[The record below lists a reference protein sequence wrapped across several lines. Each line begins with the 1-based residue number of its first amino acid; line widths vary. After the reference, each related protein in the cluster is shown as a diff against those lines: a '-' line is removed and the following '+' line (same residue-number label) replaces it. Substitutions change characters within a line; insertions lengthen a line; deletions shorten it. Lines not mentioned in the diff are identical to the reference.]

1 MQSRTADRKRWDDGV
16 NYFEETDAC
25 WLGLNRLGALG
36 RMTFSLLGAA
46 DDSVTRDPIMA
57 TLAQEI
63 GTLVDLHDGAL
74 VTDSLS
80 GADVILATQATL
92 ADLPVNVAAPRAE
105 LIALGTQAS
114 HQLTDEGFVV
124 VRHDGATLIT
134 ALAEHGLLYG
144 YFHLLRHAAAEDAAD
159 TVDGVAVENPV
170 NPIRMVNQWDN
181 MTVGDA
187 MGSVERGYSGNSI
200 FFADGQVV
208 RDKSRITDYARLLA
222 SLGINALSINNVN
235 VHRAETRL
243 ITDLLGDV
251 AAIAEILRGYGIRI
265 FLSANF
271 AAPIELG
278 GLPTAD
284 PLDAAVSGWW
294 QTVTAEI
301 YRTIPDFG
309 GFVVKADS
317 ENRPG
322 PFTYGRDHA
331 DGANLLA
338 RALKPHGGVV
348 FWRCFVYDCAQ
359 DWRDR
364 RTDRARA
371 AYDHFMP
378 LDGQFDDNVVLQ
390 IKNGPMDFQV
400 REPVSPLIGG
410 LRGTN
415 IAVEF
420 QIAQEYTGQQRHV
433 CYLVP
438 QWRQVLD
445 FDMHADGTATVST
458 IASGRAND
466 RPLSGVCAV
475 SNIGDDHNWTGHK
488 LAQANLFGFGRLA
501 WDPALSAEAILD
513 EWIAATFGSNPSVAR
528 VVRALM
534 LDSWRTYEQY
544 TAPLGVGWMV
554 TPGSHYGPSI
564 DGYEYSAWGTYHF
577 ADRDGVGV
585 DRTVAA
591 GTGYAG
597 LYGSPWAE
605 AFESLETCP
614 DELLLFF
621 HHVPYAHVLHSGKTV
636 IQHIYDTHFDGMERV
651 EEMVLQW
658 AELSSVVG
666 AGLLD
671 DGAYRNVST
680 RLAEQLRSAREWRD
694 QINTYFFRKSGV
706 PDIQGRQI
714 Y

>member
-1 MQSRTADRKRWDDGV
+1 MR
-16 NYFEETDAC
+16 YFEETDPC
-25 WLGLNRLGALG
+25 WLGLDKLDALGA
-36 RMTFSLLGAA
+36 MTFSLLGPSHEALT
-46 DDSVTRDPIMA
+46 DDPIRA
-57 TLAQEI
+57 TLAREI
-63 GTLVDLHDGAL
+63 ATLLDGRDGTLV
-74 VTDSLS
+74 TDTLS
-80 GADVILATQATL
+80 GAEVILATQTTL
-92 ADLPVNVAAPRAE
+92 ADLPADIAAPRAE
-105 LIALGTQAS
+105 LLALGAQAAG
-114 HQLTDEGFVV
+114 QLTCEGFAVV
-124 VRHDGATLIT
+124 HHRGATLVT
-134 ALAEHGLLYG
+134 GLGQRGLLYG
-144 YFHLLRHAAAEDAAD
+144 YFHLLRQAATQDLAD
-159 TVDGVAVENPV
+159 MTDGVTLQNPA

-181 MTVGDA
+181 MTVGDP

-200 FFADGQVV
+200 FYARGQVV
-208 RDKSRITDYARLLA
+208 ADKSRITDYARLLA
-222 SLGINALSINNVN
+222 SVGVNALSINNVN
-235 VHRAETRL
+235 VHRAESHL
-243 ITDLLGDV
+243 ITDLLAEV
-251 AAIAEILRGYGIRI
+251 AQIADILRGYGIRI
-265 FLSANF
+265 FVSANF

-284 PLDAAVSGWW
+284 PLDAAVATWW
-294 QTVTAEI
+294 RQVTKEV
-301 YRTIPDFG
+301 YRAIGDFG

-322 PFTYGRDHA
+322 PFTYGRNHA

-338 RALKPHGGVV
+338 RALKPYGGVV

-410 LRGTN
+410 LRETN

-438 QWRQVLD
+438 QWREVLD
-445 FDMHADGTATVST
+445 FDMHGDGTTVSA

-475 SNIGDDHNWTGHK
+475 SNIGDDPNWTGHK

-501 WDPALSAEAILD
+501 WDPTLTGEAILD
-513 EWIAATFGSNPSVAR
+513 EWIPATFGSDSRVAE
-528 VVRALM
+528 VVRSVMA
-534 LDSWRTYEQY
+534 DSWLTCEQY

-554 TPGSHYGPSI
+554 TPGVHYGPSI

-577 ADRDGVGV
+577 ADRDGIGV
-585 DRTVAA
+585 DRTVAT

-597 LYGSPWAE
+597 LYGSPHADE
-605 AFESLETCP
+605 FESLQTCP

-621 HHVPYAHVLHSGKTV
+621 HHVPYTHVLHSGKTV
-636 IQHIYDTHFDGMERV
+636 MQHIYDTHFAGVERV
-651 EEMVLQW
+651 EQMVLRW
-658 AELSSVVG
+658 AGLSG
-666 AGLLD
+666 AVDSGLLD
-671 DGAYRNVST
+671 DDAYTNVST
-680 RLAEQLRSAREWRD
+680 RLGEQLRSAREWRD
-694 QINTYFFRKSGV
+694 QVNTYFLRKSGL
-706 PDIQGRQI
+706 PDARGRRI

>member
-1 MQSRTADRKRWDDGV
+1 VK
-16 NYFEETDAC
+16 YFEETDPC
-25 WLGLNRLGALG
+25 WLGLDRLGALG
-36 RMTFSLLGAA
+36 AMTFSLLGAG
-46 DDSVTRDPIMA
+46 DDSFIPHPIET
-57 TLAQEI
+57 TLAHEI
-63 GTLVDLHDGAL
+63 GTLIDLHHGAL
-74 VTDSLS
+74 VTDTLN
-80 GADVILATQATL
+80 GADVIVATQTTL
-92 ADLPVNVAAPRAE
+92 AGLPVGAAEPRTE
-105 LIALGTQAS
+105 LIALGRRAS
-114 HQLTDEGFVV
+114 HQLADEGFAVI
-124 VRHDGATLIT
+124 RHDGAILIT
-134 ALAEHGLLYG
+134 ALSERGLLYG
-144 YFHLLRHAAAEDAAD
+144 YFHLLRLAAAGVAAG
-159 TVDGVAVENPV
+159 TADGVAVENPV

-181 MTVGDA
+181 MTVRNA

-200 FFADGQVV
+200 FYADGQVV
-208 RDKSRITDYARLLA
+208 HDKSRITDYARLLA
-222 SLGINALSINNVN
+222 SVGVNALSINNVN
-235 VHRAETRL
+235 VHQAESHL
-243 ITDLLGDV
+243 ITDLVGEV
-251 AAIAEILRGYGIRI
+251 AEIADILRGYGIRT
-265 FLSANF
+265 FASANF
-271 AAPIELG
+271 AAPMELG

-284 PLDAAVSGWW
+284 PLDPAVAGWW
-294 QTVTAEI
+294 QKVVADI
-301 YRTIPDFG
+301 YRAIPDFG

-322 PFTYGRDHA
+322 PFTYGRNHA

-348 FWRCFVYDCAQ
+348 FWRCFVYDCKQ

-371 AYDHFMP
+371 AFDHFMP

-410 LRGTN
+410 LRSTN
-415 IAVEF
+415 IAVEL

-445 FDMHADGTATVST
+445 FDMGADGTATVSA

-501 WDPALSAEAILD
+501 WDSGLSAEAILD
-513 EWIAATFGSNPSVAR
+513 EWIAATFGSNPMVAR
-528 VVRALM
+528 VVRAIM
-534 LDSWRTYEQY
+534 LDSWLTYEQY

-577 ADRDGVGV
+577 ADRDGIGV
-585 DRTVAA
+585 DRTVAT

-597 LYGSPWAE
+597 LYGSPWAQ

-614 DELLLFF
+614 DEILLFF

-636 IQHIYDTHFDGMERV
+636 IQHIYDTHFDGVERIA
-651 EEMVLQW
+651 EMVQQW
-658 AELSSVVG
+658 AALSSAVE
-666 AGLLD
+666 AGVLE
-671 DGAYRNVST
+671 DGAWRNVSA
-680 RLAEQLRSAREWRD
+680 RLAEQYRSATGWRD

-706 PDIQGRQI
+706 PDGQGRPI

>member
-1 MQSRTADRKRWDDGV
+1 MR
-16 NYFEETDAC
+16 YFDETDSC
-25 WLGLNRLGALG
+25 WLGLKQFGALG
-36 RMTFSLLGAA
+36 KQTISVLGVA
-46 DDSVTRDPIMA
+46 DSTGSRHPILA
-57 TLAQEI
+57 TLAREI
-63 GTLVDLHDGAL
+63 GVLVKRHAGTLVTETL
-74 VTDSLS
+74 T
-80 GADVILATQATL
+80 GADVILATETTL
-92 ADLPVNVAAPRAE
+92 AALPAKVAAPHAE
-105 LIALGTQAS
+105 LLALGAQAS
-114 HQLTDEGFVV
+114 RQLTTEGFAVV
-124 VRHDGATLIT
+124 QHDGVTLIT
-134 ALAEHGLLYG
+134 ALAECGLLYG
-144 YFHLLRHAAAEDAAD
+144 YYHLLRCAAARDPEDPAEL
-159 TVDGVAVENPV
+159 VDSVTVENPD

-181 MTVGDA
+181 LTVGDA

-200 FFADGQVV
+200 FYTDGHVV

-222 SLGINALSINNVN
+222 SVGINALSINNVN
-235 VHRAETRL
+235 VHQAESHL
-243 ITDLLGDV
+243 VTDLLPDV
-251 AAIAEILRGYGIRI
+251 AEIAQILRGYGIRI
-265 FLSANF
+265 FVSANF
-271 AAPIELG
+271 AAPIDLG
-278 GLPTAD
+278 ALPTAD
-284 PLDAAVSGWW
+284 PLDAAVSTWW
-294 QTVTAEI
+294 QALTADI
-301 YRTIPDFG
+301 YSAIPDFG

-322 PFTYGRDHA
+322 PFTYGRNHA

-410 LRGTN
+410 LRETN
-415 IAVEF
+415 LAVEF

-438 QWRQVLD
+438 QWRQVLN
-445 FDMHADGTATVST
+445 FDLRGDGTATVAAVT
-458 IASGRAND
+458 AGQANH

-475 SNIGDDHNWTGHK
+475 SNIGSDHAWTGHK

-501 WDPALSAEAILD
+501 WDPALSPEAVLD
-513 EWIAATFGSNPSVAR
+513 QWIAATFGSDPAVAEVVE
-528 VVRALM
+528 VVRAVM
-534 LDSWRTYEQY
+534 LDSWLTFEEY

-577 ADRDGVGV
+577 ADRDGIGV
-585 DRTVAA
+585 DRTVAT
-591 GTGYAG
+591 GTGYASQ
-597 LYGSPWAE
+597 YGSPWSE
-605 AFESLETCP
+605 TFESLQTCP
-614 DELLLFF
+614 DEVLLFF
-621 HHVPYAHVLHSGKTV
+621 HHVPYTHVLHSGKTV
-636 IQHIYDTHFDGMERV
+636 IQHIYDTHFHGVERV
-651 EEMVLQW
+651 KEMAARW
-658 AELSSVVG
+658 ARLTTAVD

-671 DGAYRNVST
+671 DDAFGNVST
-680 RLAEQLRSAREWRD
+680 RLQEQLRSAREWRD
-694 QINTYFFRKSGV
+694 QVNTYFLRKSGV
-706 PDIQGRQI
+706 PDALGRRI

>member
-1 MQSRTADRKRWDDGV
+1 MK
-16 NYFEETDAC
+16 YFDETDVC

-36 RMTFSLLGAA
+36 RRTFSLLGAGDGSDTPHA
-46 DDSVTRDPIMA
+46 IVA
-57 TLAQEI
+57 TLIQEI
-63 GTLVDLHDGAL
+63 GTLVDLHGGAL

-80 GADVILATQATL
+80 GADVVLATQTTL
-92 ADLPVNVAAPRAE
+92 ADLPVDMAAPRAE
-105 LIALGTQAS
+105 LVALGLKAS

-124 VRHDGATLIT
+124 VSHGGATLVA
-134 ALAEHGLLYG
+134 ALDEHGLLYG
-144 YFHLLRHAAAEDAAD
+144 YFHLLRQAALQHAAAEGAGP
-159 TVDGVAVENPV
+159 VDGVVVENPV

-181 MTVGDA
+181 MTVGNA

-200 FFADGQVV
+200 FYADGRVV

-222 SLGINALSINNVN
+222 SVGINALSINNVN
-235 VHRAETRL
+235 VHRAESHL
-243 ITDLLGDV
+243 ITDLLGGV
-251 AAIAEILRGYGIRI
+251 AEIAEILRGYGIRI
-265 FLSANF
+265 FVSANF

-284 PLDAAVSGWW
+284 PHDPAVASWW
-294 QTVTAEI
+294 QTATADI
-301 YRTIPDFG
+301 YDMIPDFG

-317 ENRPG
+317 ESRPG
-322 PFTYGRDHA
+322 PFTYGRNHA

-371 AYDHFMP
+371 AHDHFMP

-410 LRGTN
+410 LRRTN
-415 IAVEF
+415 LVVEF

-445 FDMHADGTATVST
+445 FAMHPDGTATVAT
-458 IASGRAND
+458 IASGRANN

-475 SNIGDDHNWTGHK
+475 SNIGDDRNWTGHK

-501 WDPALSAEAILD
+501 WDPVLSADTILD
-513 EWIAATFGSNPSVAR
+513 EWIVTTFGSSPSVAE
-528 VVRALM
+528 VVREVM
-534 LDSWRTYEQY
+534 LDSWLTYEQY

-554 TPGSHYGPSI
+554 TPGSHYGPNV

-585 DRTVAA
+585 DRTVAT

-597 LYGSPWAE
+597 QYESPWAE

-636 IQHIYDTHFDGMERV
+636 IQHIYDTHFDGVDRV
-651 EEMVLQW
+651 ESMVQRW
-658 AELSSVVG
+658 AGLSSAVE

-671 DGAYRNVST
+671 DGAYSNVST
-680 RLAEQLRSAREWRD
+680 RLGEQLRSAGEWRD

-706 PDIQGRQI
+706 PDVRGRQI
-714 Y
+714 F

>member
-1 MQSRTADRKRWDDGV
+1 MR
-16 NYFEETDAC
+16 YFEETDPC
-25 WLGLNRLGALG
+25 WLGLDKLDALGA
-36 RMTFSLLGAA
+36 MTFSLLGPSHEALT
-46 DDSVTRDPIMA
+46 DDPIRA
-57 TLAQEI
+57 TLAREI
-63 GTLVDLHDGAL
+63 ATLLDGRDGTLV
-74 VTDSLS
+74 TDTLS
-80 GADVILATQATL
+80 GADVILATQTTL
-92 ADLPVNVAAPRAE
+92 ADLPADIAAPRAE
-105 LIALGTQAS
+105 LLALGGQAAG
-114 HQLTDEGFVV
+114 QLTCEGFAVV
-124 VRHDGATLIT
+124 HHRGATLVT
-134 ALAEHGLLYG
+134 GLGQRGLLYG
-144 YFHLLRHAAAEDAAD
+144 YFHLLRQAATQDLAD
-159 TVDGVAVENPV
+159 MTDGVTLQNPA

-181 MTVGDA
+181 MTVGDP

-200 FFADGQVV
+200 FYARGQVV
-208 RDKSRITDYARLLA
+208 ADKSRITDYARLLA
-222 SLGINALSINNVN
+222 SVGVNALSINNVN
-235 VHRAETRL
+235 VHRAESHL
-243 ITDLLGDV
+243 ITDLLAEV
-251 AAIAEILRGYGIRI
+251 AQIADILRGYGIRI
-265 FLSANF
+265 FVSANF

-284 PLDAAVSGWW
+284 PLDAAVATWW
-294 QTVTAEI
+294 RQVTEEV
-301 YRTIPDFG
+301 YRAIGDFG

-322 PFTYGRDHA
+322 PFTYGRNHA

-338 RALKPHGGVV
+338 RALKPYGGVV

-410 LRGTN
+410 LRETN

-438 QWRQVLD
+438 QWREVLD
-445 FDMHADGTATVST
+445 FDMHGDGTTVSA

-475 SNIGDDHNWTGHK
+475 SNIGDDPNWTGHK

-501 WDPALSAEAILD
+501 WDPTLTGEAVLD
-513 EWIAATFGSNPSVAR
+513 EWIPATFGSDSAVAE
-528 VVRALM
+528 VVRWVMA
-534 LDSWRTYEQY
+534 DSWLTCEQY

-554 TPGSHYGPSI
+554 TPGVHYGPSI

-577 ADRDGVGV
+577 ADRDGIGV
-585 DRTVAA
+585 DRTVAT

-597 LYGSPWAE
+597 LYGSPHADE
-605 AFESLETCP
+605 FESLQTCP

-621 HHVPYAHVLHSGKTV
+621 HHVPYTHVLHSGKTV
-636 IQHIYDTHFDGMERV
+636 MQHIYDTHFAGVERV
-651 EEMVLQW
+651 EQMVLRW
-658 AELSSVVG
+658 AGLSG
-666 AGLLD
+666 AVDSGLLD
-671 DGAYRNVST
+671 DDAYTNVST
-680 RLAEQLRSAREWRD
+680 RLGEQLRSAREWRD
-694 QINTYFFRKSGV
+694 QVNTYFLRKSGL
-706 PDIQGRQI
+706 PDARGRRI

>member
-1 MQSRTADRKRWDDGV
+1 VR
-16 NYFEETDAC
+16 YFEETDPC
-25 WLGLNRLGALG
+25 WLGLDKLDALGA
-36 RMTFSLLGAA
+36 MTFSLLGPSHEALT
-46 DDSVTRDPIMA
+46 DDPIRA
-57 TLAQEI
+57 TLAREI
-63 GTLVDLHDGAL
+63 ATLLDGRDGTLV
-74 VTDSLS
+74 TDTLS
-80 GADVILATQATL
+80 GADVILATATTL
-92 ADLPVNVAAPRAE
+92 ADLPADVAAPRAE
-105 LIALGTQAS
+105 LLALGAQAAG
-114 HQLTDEGFVV
+114 QLTCEGFAVV
-124 VRHDGATLIT
+124 HHRGATLVT
-134 ALAEHGLLYG
+134 GLAQRGLLYG
-144 YFHLLRHAAAEDAAD
+144 YFHLLRQAATQDLAD
-159 TVDGVAVENPV
+159 MTDGVTLQNPA

-181 MTVGDA
+181 MTVGDP

-200 FFADGQVV
+200 FYARGQVV
-208 RDKSRITDYARLLA
+208 ADKSRITDYARLLA
-222 SLGINALSINNVN
+222 SVGVNALSINNVN
-235 VHRAETRL
+235 VHRAESHL
-243 ITDLLGDV
+243 ITDLLAEV
-251 AAIAEILRGYGIRI
+251 AQIADILRGYGIRI
-265 FLSANF
+265 FVSANF

-284 PLDAAVSGWW
+284 PLDAAVATWW
-294 QTVTAEI
+294 RQVTEEV
-301 YRTIPDFG
+301 YRAIGDFG

-322 PFTYGRDHA
+322 PFTYGRNHA

-338 RALKPHGGVV
+338 RALKPYGGVV

-410 LRGTN
+410 LRETN

-438 QWRQVLD
+438 QWREVLD
-445 FDMHADGTATVST
+445 FDMHGDGITVSA

-475 SNIGDDHNWTGHK
+475 SNIGDDPNWTGHK

-501 WDPALSAEAILD
+501 WDPTLTGEAILD
-513 EWIAATFGSNPSVAR
+513 EWIPATFGSDRRVAE
-528 VVRALM
+528 VVRSVMA
-534 LDSWRTYEQY
+534 DSWLTCEQY
-544 TAPLGVGWMV
+544 TTPLGVGWMV
-554 TPGSHYGPSI
+554 TPGVHYGPSI

-577 ADRDGVGV
+577 ADRDGIGV
-585 DRTVAA
+585 DRTVAT

-597 LYGSPWAE
+597 LYGSPHADQ
-605 AFESLETCP
+605 FESLQTCP

-621 HHVPYAHVLHSGKTV
+621 HHVPYTHVLHSGKTV
-636 IQHIYDTHFDGMERV
+636 MQHIYDTHFAGVERV
-651 EEMVLQW
+651 EQMVLRW
-658 AELSSVVG
+658 AGLSG
-666 AGLLD
+666 AVDSGLLD
-671 DGAYRNVST
+671 DDAYTNVST
-680 RLAEQLRSAREWRD
+680 RLGEQLRSAREWRD
-694 QINTYFFRKSGV
+694 QVNTYFLRKSGL
-706 PDIQGRQI
+706 PDARGRRI

>member
-1 MQSRTADRKRWDDGV
+1 MR
-16 NYFEETDAC
+16 YFEETDPC
-25 WLGLNRLGALG
+25 WLGLDKLDALGA
-36 RMTFSLLGAA
+36 MTFSLLGPSHEALT
-46 DDSVTRDPIMA
+46 DDPIRA
-57 TLAQEI
+57 TLAREI
-63 GTLVDLHDGAL
+63 ATLLDGRDGTLV
-74 VTDSLS
+74 TDTLS
-80 GADVILATQATL
+80 GADVILATQTTL
-92 ADLPVNVAAPRAE
+92 ADLPADIAAPRAE
-105 LIALGTQAS
+105 LLALGAQAAG
-114 HQLTDEGFVV
+114 QLTCEGFAVV
-124 VRHDGATLIT
+124 HHRGATLVT
-134 ALAEHGLLYG
+134 GLAQRGLLYG
-144 YFHLLRHAAAEDAAD
+144 YFHLLRQAATQDLAD
-159 TVDGVAVENPV
+159 MTDGVTLQNPA

-181 MTVGDA
+181 MTVGDP

-200 FFADGQVV
+200 FYARGQVV
-208 RDKSRITDYARLLA
+208 ADKSRITDYARLLA
-222 SLGINALSINNVN
+222 SVGVNALSINNVN
-235 VHRAETRL
+235 VHRAESHL
-243 ITDLLGDV
+243 ITDLLAEV
-251 AAIAEILRGYGIRI
+251 AQIADILRGYGIRI
-265 FLSANF
+265 FVSANF

-284 PLDAAVSGWW
+284 PLDAAVATWW
-294 QTVTAEI
+294 RQVTEEV
-301 YRTIPDFG
+301 YRAIGDFG

-322 PFTYGRDHA
+322 PFTYGRNHA

-338 RALKPHGGVV
+338 RALKPYGGVV

-410 LRGTN
+410 LRETN

-438 QWRQVLD
+438 QWREVLD
-445 FDMHADGTATVST
+445 FDMHGDGTTVSA

-475 SNIGDDHNWTGHK
+475 SNIGDDPNWTGHK

-501 WDPALSAEAILD
+501 WDPTLTGEAVLD
-513 EWIAATFGSNPSVAR
+513 EWIPATFGSDSRVAE
-528 VVRALM
+528 VVRSVMA
-534 LDSWRTYEQY
+534 DSWLTCEQY

-554 TPGSHYGPSI
+554 TPGVHYGPSI

-577 ADRDGVGV
+577 ADRDGIGV
-585 DRTVAA
+585 DRTVAT

-597 LYGSPWAE
+597 LYGSPHADQ
-605 AFESLETCP
+605 FESLQTCP

-621 HHVPYAHVLHSGKTV
+621 HHVPYTHVLHSGKTV
-636 IQHIYDTHFDGMERV
+636 MQHIYDTHFAGVERV
-651 EEMVLQW
+651 EQMVLRW
-658 AELSSVVG
+658 AGLSG
-666 AGLLD
+666 AVDSGLLD
-671 DGAYRNVST
+671 DDAYTNVST
-680 RLAEQLRSAREWRD
+680 RLGEQLRSAREWRD
-694 QINTYFFRKSGV
+694 QVNTYFLRKSGL
-706 PDIQGRQI
+706 PDARGRRI

>member
-1 MQSRTADRKRWDDGV
+1 MR
-16 NYFEETDAC
+16 YFEETDPC
-25 WLGLNRLGALG
+25 WLGLDKLDALGA
-36 RMTFSLLGAA
+36 MTFSLLGPSHEALT
-46 DDSVTRDPIMA
+46 DDPIRA
-57 TLAQEI
+57 TLAREI
-63 GTLVDLHDGAL
+63 ATLLDGRDGTLV
-74 VTDSLS
+74 TDTLS
-80 GADVILATQATL
+80 GADVILATATTL
-92 ADLPVNVAAPRAE
+92 ADLPADVAAPRAE
-105 LIALGTQAS
+105 LLALGAQAAG
-114 HQLTDEGFVV
+114 QLTCEGFAVV
-124 VRHDGATLIT
+124 HHRGATLVT
-134 ALAEHGLLYG
+134 GLGQRGLLYG
-144 YFHLLRHAAAEDAAD
+144 YFHLLRQAATQDLAD
-159 TVDGVAVENPV
+159 MTDGVTLQNPA

-181 MTVGDA
+181 MTVGDP

-200 FFADGQVV
+200 FYARGQVV
-208 RDKSRITDYARLLA
+208 ADKSRITDYARLLA
-222 SLGINALSINNVN
+222 SVGVNALSINNVN
-235 VHRAETRL
+235 VHRAESHL
-243 ITDLLGDV
+243 ITDLLAEV
-251 AAIAEILRGYGIRI
+251 AQIADILRGYGIRI
-265 FLSANF
+265 FVSANF

-284 PLDAAVSGWW
+284 PLDAAVATWW
-294 QTVTAEI
+294 RQVTEEV
-301 YRTIPDFG
+301 YRAIGDFG

-322 PFTYGRDHA
+322 PFTYGRNHA

-338 RALKPHGGVV
+338 RALKPYGGVV

-410 LRGTN
+410 LRETN

-438 QWRQVLD
+438 QWREVLD
-445 FDMHADGTATVST
+445 FDMHGDGTTVSA

-475 SNIGDDHNWTGHK
+475 SNIGDDPNWTGHK

-501 WDPALSAEAILD
+501 WDPTLTGEAILD
-513 EWIAATFGSNPSVAR
+513 EWIPATFGSDSRVAE
-528 VVRALM
+528 VVRSVMA
-534 LDSWRTYEQY
+534 DSWLTCEQY
-544 TAPLGVGWMV
+544 TTPLGVGWMV
-554 TPGSHYGPSI
+554 TPGVHYGPSI

-577 ADRDGVGV
+577 ADRDGIGV
-585 DRTVAA
+585 DRTVAT

-597 LYGSPWAE
+597 LYGSPHADE
-605 AFESLETCP
+605 FESLQTCP

-621 HHVPYAHVLHSGKTV
+621 HHVPYTHVLHSGKTV
-636 IQHIYDTHFDGMERV
+636 MQHIYDTHFAGVERV
-651 EEMVLQW
+651 EQMVLRW
-658 AELSSVVG
+658 AGLSG
-666 AGLLD
+666 AVDSGLLD
-671 DGAYRNVST
+671 DDAYTNVST
-680 RLAEQLRSAREWRD
+680 RLGEQLRSAREWRD
-694 QINTYFFRKSGV
+694 QVNTYFLRKSGL
-706 PDIQGRQI
+706 PDARGRRI

>member
-1 MQSRTADRKRWDDGV
+1 MT
-16 NYFEETDAC
+16 YFDETDAC
-25 WLGLNRLGALG
+25 WLGLDRLDTLG

-46 DDSVTRDPIMA
+46 DNALTGHPILA
-57 TLAQEI
+57 TVAQEI
-63 GTLVDLHDGAL
+63 GTLVGLHDGVL
-74 VTDSLS
+74 VTDTRS
-80 GADVILATQATL
+80 GVDVILATETTL
-92 ADLPVNVAAPRAE
+92 ANLPVNVAAPHAE
-105 LIALGTQAS
+105 LLAIGAQAS
-114 HQLTDEGFVV
+114 QQLTAEGFAVV
-124 VRHDGATLIT
+124 HHHGATLVT
-134 ALAEHGLLYG
+134 AIAERGLLYG
-144 YFHLLRHAAAEDAAD
+144 YFYLLRHAAAEDVAD
-159 TVDGVAVENPV
+159 MVDGVTVENPA

-187 MGSVERGYSGNSI
+187 MGSVERGYSGGSI
-200 FFADGQVV
+200 FYADGQVV

-222 SLGINALSINNVN
+222 SVGINALSINNVN
-235 VHRAETRL
+235 VHGAESHL

-251 AAIAEILRGYGIRI
+251 AEIAQILRGYGIRV
-265 FLSANF
+265 FVSANF

-278 GLPTAD
+278 GLLTAD
-284 PLDAAVSGWW
+284 PLDADVAEWW
-294 QTVTAEI
+294 QLVTADI

-322 PFTYGRDHA
+322 PFTYGRNHA

-410 LRGTN
+410 LRDTN

-445 FDMHADGTATVST
+445 FDMRGDGTATVAT

-466 RPLSGVCAV
+466 RPVSGVCAV
-475 SNIGDDHNWTGHK
+475 SSIGDDSNWTGHK

-501 WDPALSAEAILD
+501 WDPFLTSEAILD
-513 EWIAATFGSNPSVAR
+513 EWIAATFGSDPSVAE
-528 VVRALM
+528 VVRAVM
-534 LDSWRTYEQY
+534 LDSWLTYEQY

-577 ADRDGVGV
+577 ADRDGIGV
-585 DRTVAA
+585 DRTVAT

-605 AFESLETCP
+605 QFESVSTCS

-621 HHVPYAHVLHSGKTV
+621 HHVPYAHVLRSGETV
-636 IQHIYDTHFDGMERV
+636 IQHIYDTHFAGVERV
-651 EEMVLQW
+651 EEMVRQW
-658 AELSSVVG
+658 AGLSGAVE

-671 DGAYRNVST
+671 DCAYRNVSE
-680 RLAEQLRSAREWRD
+680 RLTEQLRSAREWRD
-694 QINTYFFRKSGV
+694 QVNTYFFRKSGV
-706 PDIQGRQI
+706 TDIRGRRI

>member
-1 MQSRTADRKRWDDGV
+1 VR
-16 NYFEETDAC
+16 YFEETDPC
-25 WLGLNRLGALG
+25 WLGLDKLGAL
-36 RMTFSLLGAA
+36 RAMTFSLLGA
-46 DDSVTRDPIMA
+46 SQETLTGDPIRA

-63 GTLVDLHDGAL
+63 AALVDGRDGAL
-74 VTDSLS
+74 VTDTLS
-80 GADVILATQATL
+80 GADVILATETTL
-92 ADLPVNVAAPRAE
+92 ADLPADVAAPRAQ
-105 LIALGTQAS
+105 LLALGAQAAR
-114 HQLTDEGFVV
+114 QLSPEGFAVV
-124 VRHDGATLIT
+124 HHQGATLIT
-134 ALAEHGLLYG
+134 GPAQRGLLYG
-144 YFHLLRHAAAEDAAD
+144 YFHLLRQAAAQDPAD
-159 TVDGVAVENPV
+159 MADGVTLQNPA

-181 MTVGDA
+181 MTIGDP

-200 FFADGQVV
+200 FYADGQVV
-208 RDKSRITDYARLLA
+208 ADKSRITDYARLLA
-222 SLGINALSINNVN
+222 SVGVNALSVNNVN
-235 VHRAETRL
+235 VHRAESHL
-243 ITDLLGDV
+243 ITDLLGEV
-251 AAIAEILRGYGIRI
+251 AQIADILRGYGIRI
-265 FLSANF
+265 FVSANF

-284 PLDAAVSGWW
+284 PLDAAVAAWW
-294 QTVTAEI
+294 QQVTDDV
-301 YRTIPDFG
+301 YRAIGDFG

-322 PFTYGRDHA
+322 PFTYGRNHA

-338 RALKPHGGVV
+338 RALKPYGGVV

-410 LRGTN
+410 LRETN

-438 QWRQVLD
+438 QWREVLD
-445 FDMHADGTATVST
+445 FDMHRDGTTVSA

-466 RPLSGVCAV
+466 RTRSGVCAV
-475 SNIGDDHNWTGHK
+475 SNIGDDPNWTGHK

-501 WDPALSAEAILD
+501 WDPTLTGEAILD
-513 EWIAATFGSNPSVAR
+513 EWIPATFGSDRSLAE
-528 VVRALM
+528 VVRSVMA
-534 LDSWRTYEQY
+534 DSWLTCEQY

-554 TPGSHYGPSI
+554 TPGVHYGPSI

-577 ADRDGVGV
+577 ADRDGIGV
-585 DRTVAA
+585 DRTVAT

-597 LYGSPWAE
+597 LYGSPHADE
-605 AFESLETCP
+605 FESLQTCP

-621 HHVPYAHVLHSGKTV
+621 HHVPYTHVLHSGKTV
-636 IQHIYDTHFDGMERV
+636 IQHIYDTHFAGVERV
-651 EEMVLQW
+651 EEMVLRW
-658 AELSSVVG
+658 AGLSGAVD

-671 DGAYRNVST
+671 HDAYTNVST
-680 RLAEQLRSAREWRD
+680 RLGEQLRSAREWRD
-694 QINTYFFRKSGV
+694 QVNTYFLRKSGV
-706 PDIQGRQI
+706 ADARGRRI

>member
-1 MQSRTADRKRWDDGV
+1 VR
-16 NYFEETDAC
+16 YFEETDPC
-25 WLGLNRLGALG
+25 WLGLDKLDALGA
-36 RMTFSLLGAA
+36 MTFSLLGPSHEALT
-46 DDSVTRDPIMA
+46 DDPIRA
-57 TLAQEI
+57 TLAREI
-63 GTLVDLHDGAL
+63 ATLLDGRDGTLV
-74 VTDSLS
+74 TDTLS
-80 GADVILATQATL
+80 GADVILATQTTL
-92 ADLPVNVAAPRAE
+92 ADLPADVAAPRAE
-105 LIALGTQAS
+105 LLALGAQAAG
-114 HQLTDEGFVV
+114 QLTCEGFAVV
-124 VRHDGATLIT
+124 HHRGATLVT
-134 ALAEHGLLYG
+134 GLGQRGLLYG
-144 YFHLLRHAAAEDAAD
+144 YFHLLRQAATQDLAD
-159 TVDGVAVENPV
+159 MTDGVTLQNPA

-181 MTVGDA
+181 MTVGDP

-200 FFADGQVV
+200 FYARGQVV
-208 RDKSRITDYARLLA
+208 ADKSRITDYARLLA
-222 SLGINALSINNVN
+222 SVGVNALSINNVN
-235 VHRAETRL
+235 VHRAESRL
-243 ITDLLGDV
+243 ITDLLAEV
-251 AAIAEILRGYGIRI
+251 AQIADILRGYGIRI
-265 FLSANF
+265 FVSANF

-284 PLDAAVSGWW
+284 PLDAAVATWW
-294 QTVTAEI
+294 RQVTEEV
-301 YRTIPDFG
+301 YRAIGDFG

-322 PFTYGRDHA
+322 PFTYGRNHA

-338 RALKPHGGVV
+338 RALKPYGGVV

-410 LRGTN
+410 LRETN

-438 QWRQVLD
+438 QWREVLD
-445 FDMHADGTATVST
+445 FDMHRDGTTVSA

-475 SNIGDDHNWTGHK
+475 SNIGDDPNWTGHK

-501 WDPALSAEAILD
+501 WDPTLTGEAILD
-513 EWIAATFGSNPSVAR
+513 EWIPATFGSDSRVAE
-528 VVRALM
+528 VVRSVMA
-534 LDSWRTYEQY
+534 DSWLTCEQY

-554 TPGSHYGPSI
+554 TPGVHYGPSI

-577 ADRDGVGV
+577 ADRDGIGV
-585 DRTVAA
+585 DRTVAT

-597 LYGSPWAE
+597 LYGSPHADE
-605 AFESLETCP
+605 FESLQTCP

-621 HHVPYAHVLHSGKTV
+621 HHVPYTHVLHSGKTV
-636 IQHIYDTHFDGMERV
+636 MQHIYDTHFAGVERV
-651 EEMVLQW
+651 EQMVLRW
-658 AELSSVVG
+658 AGLSG
-666 AGLLD
+666 AVDSGLLD
-671 DGAYRNVST
+671 DDAYTNVST
-680 RLAEQLRSAREWRD
+680 RLGEQLRSAREWRD
-694 QINTYFFRKSGV
+694 QVNTYFLRKSGV
-706 PDIQGRQI
+706 PDARGRRI

>member
-1 MQSRTADRKRWDDGV
+1 MR
-16 NYFEETDAC
+16 YFEETDPC
-25 WLGLNRLGALG
+25 WLGLDKLDALGA
-36 RMTFSLLGAA
+36 MTFSLLGPSHEALT
-46 DDSVTRDPIMA
+46 DDPIRA
-57 TLAQEI
+57 TLAREI
-63 GTLVDLHDGAL
+63 ATLLDGRDGTLV
-74 VTDSLS
+74 TDTLS
-80 GADVILATQATL
+80 GADVILATQTTL
-92 ADLPVNVAAPRAE
+92 ADLPADVAAPRAE
-105 LIALGTQAS
+105 LLALGAQAAG
-114 HQLTDEGFVV
+114 QLTCEGFAVV
-124 VRHDGATLIT
+124 HHRGATLVT
-134 ALAEHGLLYG
+134 GLGQRGLLYG
-144 YFHLLRHAAAEDAAD
+144 YFHLLRQAATQDLAD
-159 TVDGVAVENPV
+159 MTDGVTLQNPA

-181 MTVGDA
+181 MTVGDP

-200 FFADGQVV
+200 FYARGQVV
-208 RDKSRITDYARLLA
+208 ADKSRITDYARLLA
-222 SLGINALSINNVN
+222 SVGVNALSINNVN
-235 VHRAETRL
+235 VHRAESRL
-243 ITDLLGDV
+243 ITDLLAEV
-251 AAIAEILRGYGIRI
+251 AQIADILRGYGIRI
-265 FLSANF
+265 FVSANF

-284 PLDAAVSGWW
+284 PLDAAVATWW
-294 QTVTAEI
+294 RQVTEEV
-301 YRTIPDFG
+301 YRAIGDFG

-322 PFTYGRDHA
+322 PFTYGRNHA

-338 RALKPHGGVV
+338 RALKPYGGVV

-364 RTDRARA
+364 RTDRERA

-410 LRGTN
+410 LRETN

-438 QWRQVLD
+438 QWREVLD
-445 FDMHADGTATVST
+445 FDMHRDGTTVSA

-475 SNIGDDHNWTGHK
+475 SNIGDDPNWTGHK

-501 WDPALSAEAILD
+501 WDPTLTGEAILD
-513 EWIAATFGSNPSVAR
+513 EWIPATFGSDSRVAE
-528 VVRALM
+528 VVRSVMA
-534 LDSWRTYEQY
+534 DSWLTCEQY

-554 TPGSHYGPSI
+554 TPGVHYGPSI

-577 ADRDGVGV
+577 ADRDGIGV
-585 DRTVAA
+585 DRTVAT

-597 LYGSPWAE
+597 LYGSPHADE
-605 AFESLETCP
+605 FESLQTCP

-621 HHVPYAHVLHSGKTV
+621 HHVPYTHVLHSGKTV
-636 IQHIYDTHFDGMERV
+636 MQHIYDTHFAGVERV
-651 EEMVLQW
+651 EQMVLRW
-658 AELSSVVG
+658 AGLSG
-666 AGLLD
+666 AVDSGLLD
-671 DGAYRNVST
+671 DDAYTNVST
-680 RLAEQLRSAREWRD
+680 RLGEQLRSAREWRD
-694 QINTYFFRKSGV
+694 QVNTYFLRKSGV
-706 PDIQGRQI
+706 PDARGRRI

>member
-1 MQSRTADRKRWDDGV
+1 MR
-16 NYFEETDAC
+16 YFEETDPC
-25 WLGLNRLGALG
+25 WLGLDKLDALGA
-36 RMTFSLLGAA
+36 MTFSLLGPSHEALT
-46 DDSVTRDPIMA
+46 DDPIRA
-57 TLAQEI
+57 TLAREI
-63 GTLVDLHDGAL
+63 ATLLDGRDGTLV
-74 VTDSLS
+74 TDTLS
-80 GADVILATQATL
+80 GADVILATQTTL
-92 ADLPVNVAAPRAE
+92 ADLPADIAAPRAE
-105 LIALGTQAS
+105 LLALGAQAAG
-114 HQLTDEGFVV
+114 QLTCEGFAVV
-124 VRHDGATLIT
+124 HHRGATLVT
-134 ALAEHGLLYG
+134 GLAQRGLLYG
-144 YFHLLRHAAAEDAAD
+144 YFHLLRQAATQDLAD
-159 TVDGVAVENPV
+159 MTDGVTLQNPA

-181 MTVGDA
+181 MTVGDP

-200 FFADGQVV
+200 FYARGQVV
-208 RDKSRITDYARLLA
+208 ADKSRITDYARLLA
-222 SLGINALSINNVN
+222 SVGVNALSINNVN
-235 VHRAETRL
+235 VHRAESHL
-243 ITDLLGDV
+243 ITDLLAEV
-251 AAIAEILRGYGIRI
+251 AQIADILRGYGIRI
-265 FLSANF
+265 FVSANF

-284 PLDAAVSGWW
+284 PLDAAVATWW
-294 QTVTAEI
+294 RQVTEEV
-301 YRTIPDFG
+301 YRAIGDFG

-322 PFTYGRDHA
+322 PFTYGRNHA

-338 RALKPHGGVV
+338 RALKPYGGVV

-410 LRGTN
+410 LRETN

-438 QWRQVLD
+438 QWREVLD
-445 FDMHADGTATVST
+445 FDMHGDGTTVSA

-475 SNIGDDHNWTGHK
+475 SNIGDDPNWTGHK

-501 WDPALSAEAILD
+501 WDPTLTGEAVLD
-513 EWIAATFGSNPSVAR
+513 EWIPATFGSDSAVAE
-528 VVRALM
+528 VVRWVMA
-534 LDSWRTYEQY
+534 DSWLTCEQY

-554 TPGSHYGPSI
+554 TPGVHYGPSI

-577 ADRDGVGV
+577 ADRDGIGV
-585 DRTVAA
+585 DRTVAT

-597 LYGSPWAE
+597 LYGSPHADE
-605 AFESLETCP
+605 FESLQTCP

-621 HHVPYAHVLHSGKTV
+621 HHVPYTHVLHSGKTV
-636 IQHIYDTHFDGMERV
+636 MQHIYDTHFAGVERV
-651 EEMVLQW
+651 EQMVLRW
-658 AELSSVVG
+658 AGLSG
-666 AGLLD
+666 AVDSGLLD
-671 DGAYRNVST
+671 DDAYTNVST
-680 RLAEQLRSAREWRD
+680 RLGEQLRSAREWRD
-694 QINTYFFRKSGV
+694 QVNTYFLRKSGL
-706 PDIQGRQI
+706 PDARGRRI

>member
-1 MQSRTADRKRWDDGV
+1 MK
-16 NYFEETDAC
+16 YFGQTDAC
-25 WLGLNRLGALG
+25 WLGLDRLDVLG
-36 RMTFSLLGAA
+36 KMTFSLLGAA
-46 DDSVTRDPIMA
+46 DNPLTGHPILA
-57 TLAQEI
+57 TVAQEI
-63 GTLVDLHDGAL
+63 GTLVGLHDGVL
-74 VTDSLS
+74 VTDTLS
-80 GADVILATQATL
+80 GADVILATETTL
-92 ADLPVNVAAPRAE
+92 ADLPANVAAPQAE
-105 LIALGTQAS
+105 LLALGAQVS
-114 HQLTDEGFVV
+114 QQLTTEGFAVV
-124 VRHDGATLIT
+124 HHHGATLIT
-134 ALAEHGLLYG
+134 AIAERGLLYG
-144 YFHLLRHAAAEDAAD
+144 YFYLLRHAAAVDVAD
-159 TVDGVAVENPV
+159 TVDGVTVENPT

-187 MGSVERGYSGNSI
+187 MGSVERGYSGGSI
-200 FFADGQVV
+200 FYADGQVV

-222 SLGINALSINNVN
+222 SVGINALSINNVN
-235 VHRAETRL
+235 VHRTESHL
-243 ITDLLGDV
+243 ITGLLGEV
-251 AAIAEILRGYGIRI
+251 AEIAQILRGYGIRV
-265 FLSANF
+265 FVSANF

-278 GLPTAD
+278 GLLTAD
-284 PLDAAVSGWW
+284 PLDASVVAWW
-294 QTVTAEI
+294 QSATEDI
-301 YRTIPDFG
+301 YRAIPDFG

-322 PFTYGRDHA
+322 PFTYGRNHA

-338 RALKPHGGVV
+338 RALKPRGGVV

-410 LRGTN
+410 LRDTN
-415 IAVEF
+415 MAVEF

-445 FDMHADGTATVST
+445 FDMRGDGAARVAT

-466 RPLSGVCAV
+466 RPVSGVCAV
-475 SNIGDDHNWTGHK
+475 SNIGDDSNWTGHK

-501 WDPALSAEAILD
+501 WDPFLTSEAILD
-513 EWIAATFGSNPSVAR
+513 EWTASTFGPDPSVAE
-528 VVRALM
+528 VVRTVM
-534 LDSWRTYEQY
+534 LDSWLTYEQY

-577 ADRDGVGV
+577 ADRDGIGV
-585 DRTVAA
+585 DRTVAT

-605 AFESLETCP
+605 EFESVNTCP

-621 HHVPYAHVLHSGKTV
+621 HHVPYTHVLHSGETV
-636 IQHIYDTHFDGMERV
+636 IQYIYDTHFAGVERV
-651 EEMVLQW
+651 EEMVRQW
-658 AELSSVVG
+658 AGLSVAVE

-671 DGAYRNVST
+671 DDAYRNVST

-694 QINTYFFRKSGV
+694 QVNTYFFRKSGAA
-706 PDIQGRQI
+706 DIRDRRI

>member
-1 MQSRTADRKRWDDGV
+1 VR
-16 NYFEETDAC
+16 YFEETDPC
-25 WLGLNRLGALG
+25 WLGLDKLDALGA
-36 RMTFSLLGAA
+36 MTFSLLGPSHEALT
-46 DDSVTRDPIMA
+46 DDPIRA
-57 TLAQEI
+57 TLAREI
-63 GTLVDLHDGAL
+63 ATLLDGRDGTLV
-74 VTDSLS
+74 TDTLS
-80 GADVILATQATL
+80 GADVILATQTTL
-92 ADLPVNVAAPRAE
+92 ADLPADIAAPRAE
-105 LIALGTQAS
+105 LLALGAQAAG
-114 HQLTDEGFVV
+114 QLTCEGFAVV
-124 VRHDGATLIT
+124 HHRGATLVT
-134 ALAEHGLLYG
+134 GLGQRGLLYG
-144 YFHLLRHAAAEDAAD
+144 YFHLLRQAATQDLAD
-159 TVDGVAVENPV
+159 MTDGVTLQNPA

-181 MTVGDA
+181 MTVGDP

-200 FFADGQVV
+200 FYARGQVV
-208 RDKSRITDYARLLA
+208 ADKSRITDYARLLA
-222 SLGINALSINNVN
+222 SVGVNALSINNVN
-235 VHRAETRL
+235 VHRAESHL
-243 ITDLLGDV
+243 ITDLLAEV
-251 AAIAEILRGYGIRI
+251 AQIADILRGYGIRI
-265 FLSANF
+265 FVSANF

-284 PLDAAVSGWW
+284 PLDAAVATWW
-294 QTVTAEI
+294 RQVTKEV
-301 YRTIPDFG
+301 YRAIGDFG

-322 PFTYGRDHA
+322 PFTYGRNHA

-338 RALKPHGGVV
+338 RALKPYGGVV

-410 LRGTN
+410 LRETN

-438 QWRQVLD
+438 QWREVLD
-445 FDMHADGTATVST
+445 FDMHGDGTTVSA

-475 SNIGDDHNWTGHK
+475 SNIGDDPNWTGHK

-501 WDPALSAEAILD
+501 WDPTLTGEAILD
-513 EWIAATFGSNPSVAR
+513 EWIPATFGSDSRVAE
-528 VVRALM
+528 VVRSVMA
-534 LDSWRTYEQY
+534 DSWLTCEQY

-554 TPGSHYGPSI
+554 TPGVHYGPSI

-577 ADRDGVGV
+577 ADRDGIGV
-585 DRTVAA
+585 DRTVAT

-597 LYGSPWAE
+597 LYGSPHADE
-605 AFESLETCP
+605 FESLPTCP

-621 HHVPYAHVLHSGKTV
+621 HHVPYTHVLHSGKTV
-636 IQHIYDTHFDGMERV
+636 MQHIYDTHFAGVERV
-651 EEMVLQW
+651 EQMVLRW
-658 AELSSVVG
+658 AGLSG
-666 AGLLD
+666 AVDSGLLD
-671 DGAYRNVST
+671 DDAYTNVST
-680 RLAEQLRSAREWRD
+680 RLGEQLRSAREWRD
-694 QINTYFFRKSGV
+694 QVNTYFLRKSGL
-706 PDIQGRQI
+706 PDARGRRI

>member
-1 MQSRTADRKRWDDGV
+1 MR
-16 NYFEETDAC
+16 YFEETDPC
-25 WLGLNRLGALG
+25 WLGLDKLDALGA
-36 RMTFSLLGAA
+36 MTFSLLGPSHEALT
-46 DDSVTRDPIMA
+46 DDPIRA
-57 TLAQEI
+57 TLAREI
-63 GTLVDLHDGAL
+63 ATLLDGRDGTLV
-74 VTDSLS
+74 TDTLS
-80 GADVILATQATL
+80 GADVILATATTL
-92 ADLPVNVAAPRAE
+92 ADLPADVAAPRAE
-105 LIALGTQAS
+105 LLALGAQAAG
-114 HQLTDEGFVV
+114 QLTCEGFAVV
-124 VRHDGATLIT
+124 HHRGATLVT
-134 ALAEHGLLYG
+134 GLAQRGLLYG
-144 YFHLLRHAAAEDAAD
+144 YFHLLRQAATQDLAD
-159 TVDGVAVENPV
+159 MTDGVTLQNPA

-181 MTVGDA
+181 MTVGDP

-200 FFADGQVV
+200 FYARGQVV
-208 RDKSRITDYARLLA
+208 ADKSRITDYARLLA
-222 SLGINALSINNVN
+222 SVGVNALSINNVN
-235 VHRAETRL
+235 VHRAESHL
-243 ITDLLGDV
+243 ITDLLAEV
-251 AAIAEILRGYGIRI
+251 AQIADILRGYGIRI
-265 FLSANF
+265 FVSANF

-284 PLDAAVSGWW
+284 PLDAAVATWW
-294 QTVTAEI
+294 RQVTEEV
-301 YRTIPDFG
+301 YRAIGDFG

-322 PFTYGRDHA
+322 PFTYGRNHA

-338 RALKPHGGVV
+338 RALKPYGGVV

-410 LRGTN
+410 LRETN

-438 QWRQVLD
+438 QWREVLD
-445 FDMHADGTATVST
+445 FDMHGDGTTVSA

-475 SNIGDDHNWTGHK
+475 SNIGDDPNWTGHK

-501 WDPALSAEAILD
+501 WDPTLTGEAILD
-513 EWIAATFGSNPSVAR
+513 EWIPATFGSDSRVAE
-528 VVRALM
+528 VVRSVMA
-534 LDSWRTYEQY
+534 DSWLTCEQY
-544 TAPLGVGWMV
+544 TTPLGVGWMV
-554 TPGSHYGPSI
+554 TPGVHYGPSI

-577 ADRDGVGV
+577 ADRDGIGV
-585 DRTVAA
+585 DRTVAT

-597 LYGSPWAE
+597 LYGSPHADQ
-605 AFESLETCP
+605 FESLQTCP

-621 HHVPYAHVLHSGKTV
+621 HHVPYTHVLHSGKTV
-636 IQHIYDTHFDGMERV
+636 MQHIYDTHFAGVERV
-651 EEMVLQW
+651 EQMVLRW
-658 AELSSVVG
+658 AGLSG
-666 AGLLD
+666 AVDSGLLD
-671 DGAYRNVST
+671 DDAYTNVST
-680 RLAEQLRSAREWRD
+680 RLGEQLRSAREWRD
-694 QINTYFFRKSGV
+694 QVNTYFLRKSGL
-706 PDIQGRQI
+706 PDARGRRI

>member
-1 MQSRTADRKRWDDGV
+1 VR
-16 NYFEETDAC
+16 YFEETDPC
-25 WLGLNRLGALG
+25 WLGLDKLDALGA
-36 RMTFSLLGAA
+36 MTFSLLGPSHEALT
-46 DDSVTRDPIMA
+46 DDPIRA
-57 TLAQEI
+57 TLAREI
-63 GTLVDLHDGAL
+63 ATLLDGRDGTLV
-74 VTDSLS
+74 TDTLS
-80 GADVILATQATL
+80 GADVILATQTTL
-92 ADLPVNVAAPRAE
+92 ADLPADVAAPRAE
-105 LIALGTQAS
+105 LLALGAQAAG
-114 HQLTDEGFVV
+114 QLTCEGFAVV
-124 VRHDGATLIT
+124 HHRGATLVT
-134 ALAEHGLLYG
+134 GLGQRGLLYG
-144 YFHLLRHAAAEDAAD
+144 YFHLLRQAATQDLAD
-159 TVDGVAVENPV
+159 MTDGVTLQNPA

-181 MTVGDA
+181 MTVGDP

-200 FFADGQVV
+200 FYARGQVV
-208 RDKSRITDYARLLA
+208 ADKSRITDYARLLA
-222 SLGINALSINNVN
+222 SVGVNALSINNVN
-235 VHRAETRL
+235 VHRAESRL
-243 ITDLLGDV
+243 ITDLLAEV
-251 AAIAEILRGYGIRI
+251 AQIADILRGYGIRI
-265 FLSANF
+265 FVSANF

-284 PLDAAVSGWW
+284 PLDAAVATWW
-294 QTVTAEI
+294 RQVTEEV
-301 YRTIPDFG
+301 YRAIGDFG

-322 PFTYGRDHA
+322 PFTYGRNHA

-338 RALKPHGGVV
+338 RALKPYGGVV

-410 LRGTN
+410 LRETN

-438 QWRQVLD
+438 QWREVLD
-445 FDMHADGTATVST
+445 FDMHGDGTTVSAIT
-458 IASGRAND
+458 SGRAND

-475 SNIGDDHNWTGHK
+475 SNIGDDPNWTGHK

-501 WDPALSAEAILD
+501 WDPTLTGEAILD
-513 EWIAATFGSNPSVAR
+513 EWIPATFGSDSRVAE
-528 VVRALM
+528 VVRSVMA
-534 LDSWRTYEQY
+534 DSWLTCEQY

-554 TPGSHYGPSI
+554 TPGVHYGPSI

-577 ADRDGVGV
+577 ADRDGIGV
-585 DRTVAA
+585 DRTVAT

-597 LYGSPWAE
+597 LYGSPHADE
-605 AFESLETCP
+605 FESLQTCP

-621 HHVPYAHVLHSGKTV
+621 HHVPYTHVLHSGKTV
-636 IQHIYDTHFDGMERV
+636 MQHIYDTHFAGVERV
-651 EEMVLQW
+651 EQMVLRW
-658 AELSSVVG
+658 AGLSG
-666 AGLLD
+666 AVDSGLLD
-671 DGAYRNVST
+671 DDAYTNVST
-680 RLAEQLRSAREWRD
+680 RLGEQLRSAREWRD
-694 QINTYFFRKSGV
+694 QVNTYFLRKSGV
-706 PDIQGRQI
+706 PDARGRRI

>member
-1 MQSRTADRKRWDDGV
+1 MTVR
-16 NYFEETDAC
+16 YFEEADAC
-25 WLGLNRLGALG
+25 WLGLDTLGALG
-36 RMTFSLLGAA
+36 RMTFSLLGAGA
-46 DDSVTRDPIMA
+46 DSATTHPIVA
-57 TLAQEI
+57 TLAREI
-63 GTLVDLHDGAL
+63 RTLVDLRDGAL
-74 VTDSLS
+74 VTDMVS
-80 GADVILATQATL
+80 GADVILATQTAL
-92 ADLPVNVAAPRAE
+92 SNLPSGVAAPYAE
-105 LIALGTQAS
+105 LIALGSQAS
-114 HQLTDEGFVV
+114 RRLAAEGFAV
-124 VRHDGATLIT
+124 VRRDGATLIT
-134 ALAEHGLLYG
+134 ALTANGLLYG
-144 YFHLLRHAAAEDAAD
+144 YFHVLRHAAAEDAAN
-159 TVDGVAVENPV
+159 TVDGVTVENPV

-181 MTVGDA
+181 MTVGNA

-200 FFADGQVV
+200 FYADGHVV
-208 RDKSRITDYARLLA
+208 HDKSRITDYARLLA
-222 SLGINALSINNVN
+222 SVGINALSINNVN
-235 VHRAETRL
+235 VHRAESHL

-251 AAIAEILRGYGIRI
+251 AEIAEILRGYGIRI
-265 FLSANF
+265 FVSANF

-278 GLPTAD
+278 GLATAD
-284 PLDAAVSGWW
+284 PLDPAVAAWW
-294 QTVTAEI
+294 QLATANI
-301 YRTIPDFG
+301 YRTVPDFG

-322 PFTYGRDHA
+322 PFTYGRNHA

-338 RALKPHGGVV
+338 RALKPHDGVV

-364 RTDRARA
+364 KTDRARA
-371 AYDHFMP
+371 AYDHFVP

-410 LRGTN
+410 LRDTN

-420 QIAQEYTGQQRHV
+420 QIAQEYTGQQRHA

-445 FDMHADGTATVST
+445 FEMRADDHATVSA
-458 IASGRAND
+458 IASGWAND

-475 SNIGDDHNWTGHK
+475 SNIGADRNWTGHK

-501 WDPALSAEAILD
+501 WDPALSATVILD
-513 EWIAATFGSNPSVAR
+513 EWIAATFGSNPAIAEVL
-528 VVRALM
+528 RAIM
-534 LDSWRTYEQY
+534 LDSWLTYELY

-554 TPGSHYGPSI
+554 TPGGHYGPSV

-577 ADRDGVGV
+577 ADRDGIGV
-585 DRTVAA
+585 DRTVAT
-591 GTGYAG
+591 GTGYAA

-605 AFESLETCP
+605 TFESLGTCP
-614 DELLLFF
+614 DEFLLFF

-636 IQHIYDTHFDGMERV
+636 IQHIYDTHFDGVERV
-651 EEMVLQW
+651 EEMVRQW
-658 AELSSVVG
+658 AGLSTAVES
-666 AGLLD
+666 GLLD
-671 DGAYRNVST
+671 DNAYSNVST

-694 QINTYFFRKSGV
+694 QVNTYFFRKSGV
-706 PDIQGRQI
+706 PDTQGRPI

>member
-1 MQSRTADRKRWDDGV
+1 MR
-16 NYFEETDAC
+16 YFEETDPC
-25 WLGLNRLGALG
+25 WLGLDKLDALGA
-36 RMTFSLLGAA
+36 MTFSLLGPSHEALT
-46 DDSVTRDPIMA
+46 DDPIRA
-57 TLAQEI
+57 TLAREI
-63 GTLVDLHDGAL
+63 ATLLDGRDGTLV
-74 VTDSLS
+74 TDTLS
-80 GADVILATQATL
+80 GADVILATATTL
-92 ADLPVNVAAPRAE
+92 ADLPADVAAPRAE
-105 LIALGTQAS
+105 LLALGAQAAG
-114 HQLTDEGFVV
+114 QLTCEGFAVV
-124 VRHDGATLIT
+124 HHRGATLVT
-134 ALAEHGLLYG
+134 GLAQRGLLYG
-144 YFHLLRHAAAEDAAD
+144 YFHLLRQAATQDLAD
-159 TVDGVAVENPV
+159 MTDGVTLQNPA

-181 MTVGDA
+181 MTVGDP

-200 FFADGQVV
+200 FYARGQVV
-208 RDKSRITDYARLLA
+208 ADKSRITDYARLLA
-222 SLGINALSINNVN
+222 SVGVNALSINNVN
-235 VHRAETRL
+235 VHRAESHL
-243 ITDLLGDV
+243 ITDLLAEV
-251 AAIAEILRGYGIRI
+251 AQIADILRGYGIRI
-265 FLSANF
+265 FVSANF

-284 PLDAAVSGWW
+284 PLDAAVATWW
-294 QTVTAEI
+294 RQVTEEV
-301 YRTIPDFG
+301 YRAIGDFG

-322 PFTYGRDHA
+322 PFTYGRNHA

-338 RALKPHGGVV
+338 RALKPYGGVV

-410 LRGTN
+410 LRETN

-438 QWRQVLD
+438 QWREVLD
-445 FDMHADGTATVST
+445 FDMHGDGTTVSA

-475 SNIGDDHNWTGHK
+475 SNIGDDPNWTGHK

-501 WDPALSAEAILD
+501 WDPTLTGEAILD
-513 EWIAATFGSNPSVAR
+513 EWIPATFGSDSRVAE
-528 VVRALM
+528 VVRSVMA
-534 LDSWRTYEQY
+534 DSWLTCEQY
-544 TAPLGVGWMV
+544 TTPLGVGWMV
-554 TPGSHYGPSI
+554 TPGVHYGPSI

-577 ADRDGVGV
+577 ADRDGIGV
-585 DRTVAA
+585 DRTVAT

-597 LYGSPWAE
+597 LYGSPHADE
-605 AFESLETCP
+605 FESLQTCP

-621 HHVPYAHVLHSGKTV
+621 HHVPYTHVLHSGKTV
-636 IQHIYDTHFDGMERV
+636 MQHIYDTHFAGVERV
-651 EEMVLQW
+651 EQMVLRW
-658 AELSSVVG
+658 AGLSG
-666 AGLLD
+666 AVDSGLLD
-671 DGAYRNVST
+671 DDAYTNVST
-680 RLAEQLRSAREWRD
+680 RLGEQLRSAREWRD
-694 QINTYFFRKSGV
+694 QVNTYFLRKSGL
-706 PDIQGRQI
+706 PDARGRRI

>member
-1 MQSRTADRKRWDDGV
+1 MR
-16 NYFEETDAC
+16 YFEETDTC
-25 WLGLNRLGALG
+25 WLGLDRHATLGA
-36 RMTFSLLGAA
+36 MTFSLLGTSQEAL
-46 DDSVTRDPIMA
+46 TGDPIRA
-57 TLAQEI
+57 TLSQEI
-63 GTLVDLHDGAL
+63 AALVDGRDGAL
-74 VTDSLS
+74 VTDTLS
-80 GADVILATQATL
+80 GADVILATERTL
-92 ADLPVNVAAPRAE
+92 ADLPADVAAPCAE
-105 LIALGTQAS
+105 LLALGAQAARE
-114 HQLTDEGFVV
+114 LTSEGFAIVHH
-124 VRHDGATLIT
+124 RGATLIT
-134 ALAEHGLLYG
+134 GLAQCGLLYG
-144 YFHLLRHAAAEDAAD
+144 YFHLLRQAAAQDPAD
-159 TVDGVAVENPV
+159 MAEGVTLQNPA

-181 MTVGDA
+181 MTVGDP
-187 MGSVERGYSGNSI
+187 MGSVERGYSGSSI
-200 FFADGQVV
+200 FYADGQVV

-222 SLGINALSINNVN
+222 SVGVNALSINNVN
-235 VHRAETRL
+235 VHRAESHLVTN
-243 ITDLLGDV
+243 LLGEV
-251 AAIAEILRGYGIRI
+251 AQIAEILRGYGIRI
-265 FLSANF
+265 FVSANF

-284 PLDAAVSGWW
+284 PLDAEVATWW
-294 QTVTAEI
+294 QQVAADV
-301 YRTIPDFG
+301 YRAIPDFG

-322 PFTYGRDHA
+322 PFTYGRNHA

-338 RALKPHGGVV
+338 RALKPYGGVV

-371 AYDHFMP
+371 AHDHFVP

-410 LRGTN
+410 LRHTN

-445 FDMHADGTATVST
+445 FDMHGDGTTVSA

-475 SNIGDDHNWTGHK
+475 SNIGDDPNWTGHK

-501 WDPALSAEAILD
+501 WDPTLTAEAILD
-513 EWIAATFGSNPSVAR
+513 EWIAATFGSNPSVAE
-528 VVRALM
+528 VVRDIMAG
-534 LDSWRTYEQY
+534 SWLTCEQY

-554 TPGSHYGPSI
+554 TPGSHYGPSL

-585 DRTVAA
+585 DRTVAT
-591 GTGYAG
+591 GTGYVG
-597 LYGSPWAE
+597 QYGSPWAE
-605 AFESLETCP
+605 EFESLQTCP

-621 HHVPYAHVLHSGKTV
+621 HHVPYTHVLHSGKTV
-636 IQHIYDTHFDGMERV
+636 IQHIYDTHFDGVQRV
-651 EEMVLQW
+651 EEMAARW
-658 AELSSVVG
+658 ASLSSAVE

-671 DGAYRNVST
+671 GGAWSNVST
-680 RLAEQLRSAREWRD
+680 RLAEQHRCACEWRD
-694 QINTYFFRKSGV
+694 QVNTYFWRKSGV
-706 PDIQGRQI
+706 PDEQGRRI

>member
-1 MQSRTADRKRWDDGV
+1 VR
-16 NYFEETDAC
+16 YFDETDAC
-25 WLGLNRLGALG
+25 WLGLDRLGKLG
-36 RMTFSLLGAA
+36 RMTFGLFGAA
-46 DDSVTRDPIMA
+46 DNALTGHPILA
-57 TLAQEI
+57 TVAQEI
-63 GTLVDLHDGAL
+63 GRLVGLHDGVL
-74 VTDSLS
+74 VTDTLS
-80 GADVILATQATL
+80 GVDVILATETTL
-92 ADLPVNVAAPRAE
+92 ANLPVHVGAPHAE
-105 LIALGTQAS
+105 LLALGAQVS
-114 HQLTDEGFVV
+114 QRLTAEGFAVV
-124 VRHDGATLIT
+124 HHHGATLVT
-134 ALAEHGLLYG
+134 AIAERGLLYG
-144 YFHLLRHAAAEDAAD
+144 YFYLLRHAAAEDVAD
-159 TVDGVAVENPV
+159 TVDGVTVENPA

-181 MTVGDA
+181 MTVDDA
-187 MGSVERGYSGNSI
+187 MGSVERGYSGGSI
-200 FFADGQVV
+200 FYSDGQVV

-222 SLGINALSINNVN
+222 SVGINALSINNVN
-235 VHRAETRL
+235 VHGAESHL
-243 ITDLLGDV
+243 ITDLLSNV
-251 AAIAEILRGYGIRI
+251 AEIAQILRGYGIRV
-265 FLSANF
+265 FVSANF

-278 GLPTAD
+278 GLLTAD
-284 PLDAAVSGWW
+284 PLDADVAEWW
-294 QTVTAEI
+294 QLMTADI

-322 PFTYGRDHA
+322 PFTYGRNHA

-348 FWRCFVYDCAQ
+348 FWRCFVYNCAQ
-359 DWRDR
+359 DWHDR

-410 LRGTN
+410 LRDTN

-445 FDMHADGTATVST
+445 FDMRGDGTATVAA

-466 RPLSGVCAV
+466 RPMSGVCAV
-475 SNIGDDHNWTGHK
+475 SNIGDDSNWTGHK

-501 WDPALSAEAILD
+501 WDPFLTSEAILD
-513 EWIAATFGSNPSVAR
+513 EWITSTFGSDPSVAE
-528 VVRALM
+528 VVRTVM
-534 LDSWRTYEQY
+534 LDSWLTYEQY

-554 TPGSHYGPSI
+554 TPGNHYGPSI

-577 ADRDGVGV
+577 ADRDGIGV
-585 DRTVAA
+585 DRTVAT

-597 LYGSPWAE
+597 LYRSPHAE
-605 AFESLETCP
+605 EFESVNTCP

-621 HHVPYAHVLHSGKTV
+621 HHVPYSHVLHSGKTV
-636 IQHIYDTHFDGMERV
+636 IQHIYDTHFAGVERV
-651 EEMVLQW
+651 EEMVRQW
-658 AELSSVVG
+658 PGLSVAVET
-666 AGLLD
+666 GLVD
-671 DGAYRNVST
+671 EDAYRNVST
-680 RLAEQLRSAREWRD
+680 RLAEQLRSSREWRD
-694 QINTYFFRKSGV
+694 QVNTYFFRKSGV
-706 PDIQGRQI
+706 TDIRGRRI